1 VIVPSSFGASLLS
14 IGVSI
19 FISIVVA
26 ASLVLPRK
34 CGKRTRDGHTCGNWC
49 IPGTTVCH
57 LHGGRSPQ
65 VERAGKEYLAALAY
79 PVLGHLHEL
88 EVTVYQQWQSE
99 TCPTCGYPKGD
110 PMPVIRA
117 ITAVLDRAGFGP
129 SAKLD
134 VRATA
139 EVDTSRTPDEAV
151 EWIPDTELQRIV
163 AQYRAA
169 LREARER
176 MTRGEPRPVSTLRLV
191 EPPADAIDAVVVVE
205 PANGEVPVAAQPN
218 DAQPAIDAGTSD
230 RQDGQ

>member
-1 VIVPSSFGASLLS
+1 MNFCKVGA
-14 IGVSI
+14 
-19 FISIVVA
+19 
-26 ASLVLPRK
+26 
-34 CGKRTRDGHTCGNWC
+34 
-49 IPGTTVCH
+49 TVCRE
-57 LHGGRSPQ
+57 HGGRSPQ
-65 VERAGKEYLAALAY
+65 SEYGAAARILAALDPFSGYLIDIAETTY
-79 PVLGHLHEL
+79 RRWKSGECSTAEVLR
-88 EVTVYQQWQSE
+88 T
-99 TCPTCGYPKGD
+99 T
-110 PMPVIRA
+110 I
-117 ITAVLDRAGFGP
+117 AVVDRGLVL

-205 PANGEVPVAAQPN
+205 SANGEVPLAAQPN
-218 DAQPAIDAGTSD
+218 DVQPAIDAGTSD
-230 RQDGQ
+230 RQESDQ